1 MNSIND
7 TIVALSSGAIKSAI
21 SVIRVSG
28 NDSFSIVDSI
38 FTNKRKHEHQHVYYG
53 YIKDND
59 EVIDEVM
66 ITYYVGPKSFTAEDM
81 IEISCHGNMYI
92 VKRII
97 ELIISKGARLA
108 EQGEFSKRAFLFKRI
123 DLVNAEA
130 INDLINAN
138 SKQAV
143 KLALSGLN
151 GLTSNYV
158 YKLSDALLDV
168 ISQIEVNIDYPEYDD
183 IEQLRYDT
191 VLPSINEFLK
201 QLDKVIDETKKGQ
214 TIKDGIN
221 TVILGRPNVGKS
233 SLLNALLKEDKAIV
247 TNIAGTTRDIVEGK
261 IDFYGLTLNLID
273 TAGIHKSDDI
283 IENIGINKS
292 LESLKKASLVLLV
305 FDGSEKLTKEDEEL
319 LEKTKDYKR
328 IIVINKSDKEIK
340 INYPEA
346 VYISSLNN
354 DLKQLEEKIKE
365 MFSELT
371 YNDEPLLFNARQLG
385 LLTKAKNH
393 LLDAKNEATNGQVID
408 IISIDL
414 KQAYSAILEILGKS
428 NSEDLL
434 DNIFSKFCL
443 GK

>member
-130 INDLINAN
+130 IKDLINAN

-143 KLALSGLN
+143 
-151 GLTSNYV
+151 
-158 YKLSDALLDV
+158 
-168 ISQIEVNIDYPEYDD
+168 
-183 IEQLRYDT
+183 
-191 VLPSINEFLK
+191 
-201 QLDKVIDETKKGQ
+201 
-214 TIKDGIN
+214 
-221 TVILGRPNVGKS
+221 
-233 SLLNALLKEDKAIV
+233 
-247 TNIAGTTRDIVEGK
+247 
-261 IDFYGLTLNLID
+261 
-273 TAGIHKSDDI
+273 
-283 IENIGINKS
+283 
-292 LESLKKASLVLLV
+292 
-305 FDGSEKLTKEDEEL
+305 
-319 LEKTKDYKR
+319 
-328 IIVINKSDKEIK
+328 
-340 INYPEA
+340 
-346 VYISSLNN
+346 
-354 DLKQLEEKIKE
+354 
-365 MFSELT
+365 
-371 YNDEPLLFNARQLG
+371 
-385 LLTKAKNH
+385 
-393 LLDAKNEATNGQVID
+393 
-408 IISIDL
+408 
-414 KQAYSAILEILGKS
+414 
-428 NSEDLL
+428 
-434 DNIFSKFCL
+434 
-443 GK
+443 